1 MDGGSEGIRFSLRCP
16 CRPKKLRYPRIVR
29 LSESTKVSDRYIMKT
44 EPERKKGSPKD
55 VKKKLAKLA
64 GNLVRNGDYS
74 LDDNYLK
81 GRNLIER
88 TS

>member
-1 MDGGSEGIRFSLRCP
+1 MQ
-16 CRPKKLRYPRIVR
+16 
-29 LSESTKVSDRYIMKT
+29 T
-44 EPERKKGSPKD
+44 EPERKKGQRYGSPKDNKKKKD
-55 VKKKLAKLA
+55 VKKKLARLA

-81 GRNLIER
+81 GRNLIES

>member
-1 MDGGSEGIRFSLRCP
+1 MKINLVLTKLS
-16 CRPKKLRYPRIVR
+16 RPPEDDKK
-29 LSESTKVSDRYIMKT
+29 K
-44 EPERKKGSPKD
+44 KD

-81 GRNLIER
+81 GRNLIES

>member
-1 MDGGSEGIRFSLRCP
+1 
-16 CRPKKLRYPRIVR
+16 
-29 LSESTKVSDRYIMKT
+29 MKT

-81 GRNLIER
+81 GRNLTER

>member
-1 MDGGSEGIRFSLRCP
+1 MKINLVLTKLS
-16 CRPKKLRYPRIVR
+16 RPPEDDKK
-29 LSESTKVSDRYIMKT
+29 K
-44 EPERKKGSPKD
+44 KD

-81 GRNLIER
+81 GWNLIES
-88 TS
+88 TSLKCAKQIYLFHRLLSPFGHTYV